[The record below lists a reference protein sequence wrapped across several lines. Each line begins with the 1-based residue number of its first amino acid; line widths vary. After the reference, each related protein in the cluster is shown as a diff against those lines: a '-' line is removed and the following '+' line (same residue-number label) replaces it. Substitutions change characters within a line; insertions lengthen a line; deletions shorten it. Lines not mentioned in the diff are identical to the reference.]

1 MEGQITKILSNL
13 YFITSSNRV
22 YECSARGKFRHQKI
36 TPVVGDYVIFNESEK
51 YITEILPRKN
61 FLIRPLVSNIDQ
73 GVIVTS
79 LSSPDFSTNL
89 LDKLILIAE
98 YNKITPIICITK
110 EDLLNDNK
118 KEHFTSII
126 NYYRKIGYL
135 VLYNTELDDIKKL
148 FKDKTTVFMGQTGSG
163 KSTLLNKL
171 DSNLNLETDE
181 ISKALGRGKH
191 TTRFVQLLSMFDGKV
206 LDTPGFSSID
216 LSTINDEDIGWGFIE
231 FKNHECKF
239 RDCKHINEQSCA
251 VKEAVESGDILDSRY
266 ENYKKFIS
274 GR

>member
-13 YFITSSNRV
+13 YFTTSNGIV
-22 YECSARGKFRHQKI
+22 YECNARGKFRHQKI
-36 TPVVGDYVIFNESEK
+36 TPVVGDYVIFSESEK

-73 GVIVTS
+73 GIIVTS
-79 LSSPDFSTNL
+79 LKAPDFSTNL
-89 LDKLILIAE
+89 LDKLLLIAE
-98 YNKITPIICITK
+98 HNNIKPIICITK
-110 EDLLNDNK
+110 ADLLSDTE
-118 KEHFTSII
+118 KEQFRSII
-126 NYYRKIGYL
+126 EYYKSIGYL
-135 VLYNTELDDIKKL
+135 VLDNTELADIKKL
-148 FKDKTTVFMGQTGSG
+148 FKDKITVFMGQTGSG

-191 TTRFVQLLSMFDGKV
+191 TTRFVQLLNMFEGKV

-216 LSTINDEDIGWGFIE
+216 LSSISDEDISWGFIE
-231 FKNHECKF
+231 FKNYECKF

-251 VKEAVESGDILDSRY
+251 VKEAVESGNILDSRY
-266 ENYKKFIS
+266 DNYKKFIS